1 MLLILLS
8 NLLAGSVH
16 CASVNEIS
24 KEYKSKFTNAEW
36 DGNPT
41 ACVVKPYCYSHQKS
55 NFMSTLKKTGKDA
68 TIESSFLMAR
78 ATTLFSVWEAGG
90 VLLSLLCSRQSRAL
104 WWWQVSRIGQHFREL
119 LKSLNLDLDN
129 ISESFFWTRSNL
141 DLDNISKCS
150 KEPRGL

>member
-1 MLLILLS
+1 MLLILLT

-68 TIESSFLMAR
+68 AIESSFLMAR
-78 ATTLFSVWEAGG
+78 ATTLFSV
-90 VLLSLLCSRQSRAL
+90 
-104 WWWQVSRIGQHFREL
+104 
-119 LKSLNLDLDN
+119 
-129 ISESFFWTRSNL
+129 
-141 DLDNISKCS
+141 
-150 KEPRGL
+150 

>member
-41 ACVVKPYCYSHQKS
+41 ACVVKPHCYSHQKS
-55 NFMSTLKKTGKDA
+55 NCMRTLKKGNEEKM
-68 TIESSFLMAR
+68 LQLR
-78 ATTLFSVWEAGG
+78 ATFYWPERLFCFQFEKRVEFYCPYYA
-90 VLLSLLCSRQSRAL
+90 ADK
-104 WWWQVSRIGQHFREL
+104 VSPYGN
-119 LKSLNLDLDN
+119 K
-129 ISESFFWTRSNL
+129 
-141 DLDNISKCS
+141 
-150 KEPRGL
+150 